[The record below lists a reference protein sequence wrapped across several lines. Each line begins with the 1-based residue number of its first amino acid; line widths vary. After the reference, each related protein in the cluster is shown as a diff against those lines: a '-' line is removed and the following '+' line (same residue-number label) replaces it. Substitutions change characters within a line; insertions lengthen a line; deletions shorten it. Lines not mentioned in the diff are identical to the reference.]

1 MTAPVP
7 SPRHEPPRPLA
18 LVNARLI
25 CPDSGRDEIGG
36 LYIDDGAIADLGPHL
51 TEAGP
56 DAAETIDCGGK
67 LLCPGLI
74 DMRVFAGE
82 PGLEHRETLETA
94 SRAAAAGGVTT
105 IICMPDTQPV
115 IDGVAL
121 VDFIERRARDIAIVN
136 IHPMAAATKGMA
148 GEVITEIGLLK
159 SAGAVAFTD
168 GRTSVGSAQLMRLL
182 MSYARDFDALVVQY
196 PEESTLAQGG
206 VMNEGEVSCRLGLP
220 GIPDAAETIVLAR
233 DVRLVSLTGA
243 RYHAAPIS
251 CSGSLDVLRR
261 ARADALPISC
271 GAAITHLTLNENDV
285 GAYRTYFKMRPPL
298 RREEDRAA
306 MVHGLRDGEIDVL
319 VSGHDPQ
326 DFDAK
331 RRPFEEAADGAIGL
345 ETLLAAA
352 LRLYHN
358 GEVSLQRLLQ
368 ALSARP
374 AELLGLPG
382 GRLARGAPADLILVD
397 LDAPWVVEEKALRSK
412 SKNTPFEDQMFQG
425 RVMMT
430 LVAGRIVYRYAE
442 ADLT

>member
-1 MTAPVP
+1 MNAPVANARRETAQP
-7 SPRHEPPRPLA
+7 VSLI
-18 LVNARLI
+18 NARLV
-25 CPDSGRDEIGG
+25 CPASGRDEIGG
-36 LYIDDGAIADLGPHL
+36 VSVAEGVIADIGPHL
-51 TEAGP
+51 AQGGP
-56 DAAETIDCGGK
+56 QGVENIDCGGK
-67 LLCPGLI
+67 LLCPGLV

-94 SRAAAAGGVTT
+94 SLAAAAGGVTT

-136 IHPMAAATKGMA
+136 IHPMAAATKGLS
-148 GEVITEIGLLK
+148 GEIITEIGLLK

-168 GRTSVGSAQLMRLL
+168 ARTSVASAQLMRLL
-182 MSYARDFDALVVQY
+182 LAYARDFDALVVQF
-196 PEESTLAQGG
+196 PEERSLAQGG

-220 GIPDAAETIVLAR
+220 GIPDVAETIVLAR
-233 DVRLVSLTGA
+233 DVRLVGLTGA
-243 RYHAAPIS
+243 RYHASPIS
-251 CSGSLDVLRR
+251 CAGSLDVLRR
-261 ARADALPISC
+261 ARADGLPVSC
-271 GAAITHLTLNENDV
+271 GVSINSLTLNENDV
-285 GAYRTYFKMRPPL
+285 GAYRTYFKLRPPL
-298 RREEDRAA
+298 RREEDRQA
-306 MVHGLRDGEIDVL
+306 MIRGLRDGEIDVI

-358 GEVSLQRLLQ
+358 GEVPLQRLLR

-374 AELLGLPG
+374 ADLLGLPG
-382 GRLARGAPADLILVD
+382 GRLAVGAPADLILVD
-397 LDAPWVVEEKALRSK
+397 LGAPWVVEERALRSK
-412 SKNTPFEDQMFQG
+412 SKNTPFEDQMFEG

-430 LVAGRIVYRYAE
+430 LVAGRIVYRYAD
-442 ADLT
+442 AGHA

>member
-1 MTAPVP
+1 MNAPVANARRETAQP
-7 SPRHEPPRPLA
+7 VSLI
-18 LVNARLI
+18 NARLV
-25 CPDSGRDEIGG
+25 CPASGRDEIGG
-36 LYIDDGAIADLGPHL
+36 VSVAEGVIADIGPHL
-51 TEAGP
+51 AQGGP
-56 DAAETIDCGGK
+56 QGVENIDCGGK
-67 LLCPGLI
+67 LLCPGLV

-94 SRAAAAGGVTT
+94 SLAAAAGGVTT

-136 IHPMAAATKGMA
+136 IHPMAAATKGLS
-148 GEVITEIGLLK
+148 GEIITEIGLLK

-168 GRTSVGSAQLMRLL
+168 ARTSVASAQLMRLL
-182 MSYARDFDALVVQY
+182 LAYARDFDALVVQF
-196 PEESTLAQGG
+196 PEERSLAQGG

-220 GIPDAAETIVLAR
+220 GIPDVAETIVLAR
-233 DVRLVSLTGA
+233 DVRLVGLTGA

-251 CSGSLDVLRR
+251 CAGSLDVLRR
-261 ARADALPISC
+261 ARADGLPVSC
-271 GAAITHLTLNENDV
+271 GVSINSLTLNENDV
-285 GAYRTYFKMRPPL
+285 GAYRTYFKLRPPL
-298 RREEDRAA
+298 RREEDRQA
-306 MVHGLRDGEIDVL
+306 MIRGLRDGEIDVI

-358 GEVSLQRLLQ
+358 GEVPLQRLLR

-374 AELLGLPG
+374 ADLLGLPG
-382 GRLARGAPADLILVD
+382 GRLAVGAPADLILVD
-397 LDAPWVVEEKALRSK
+397 LGAPWVVEERALRSK
-412 SKNTPFEDQMFQG
+412 SKNTPFEDQMFEG

-430 LVAGRIVYRYAE
+430 LVAGRIVYRYAD
-442 ADLT
+442 ANHA

>member
-1 MTAPVP
+1 MNAPVANARRETAQP
-7 SPRHEPPRPLA
+7 VSLI
-18 LVNARLI
+18 NARLV
-25 CPDSGRDEIGG
+25 CPASGRDEIGG
-36 LYIDDGAIADLGPHL
+36 VSVAEGVIADIGPHL
-51 TEAGP
+51 AQGGP
-56 DAAETIDCGGK
+56 QGVENIDCGGK
-67 LLCPGLI
+67 LLCPGLV

-94 SRAAAAGGVTT
+94 SLAAAAGGVTT

-136 IHPMAAATKGMA
+136 IHPMAAATKGLS
-148 GEVITEIGLLK
+148 GEIITEIGLLK

-168 GRTSVGSAQLMRLL
+168 ARTSVASAQLMRLL
-182 MSYARDFDALVVQY
+182 LAYARDFDALVVQF
-196 PEESTLAQGG
+196 PEERSLAQGG

-220 GIPDAAETIVLAR
+220 GIPDVAETIVLAR
-233 DVRLVSLTGA
+233 DVRLVGLTGA

-251 CSGSLDVLRR
+251 CAGSLDVLRR
-261 ARADALPISC
+261 ARADGLPVSC
-271 GAAITHLTLNENDV
+271 GVSINSLTLNENDV
-285 GAYRTYFKMRPPL
+285 GAYRTYFKLRPPL
-298 RREEDRAA
+298 RREEDRQA
-306 MVHGLRDGEIDVL
+306 MIRGLRDGEIDVI

-358 GEVSLQRLLQ
+358 GEVPLQRLLR

-374 AELLGLPG
+374 ADLLGLPG
-382 GRLARGAPADLILVD
+382 GRLAVGAPADLILVD
-397 LDAPWVVEEKALRSK
+397 LGAPWVVEERALRSK
-412 SKNTPFEDQMFQG
+412 SKNTPFEDQMFEG

-430 LVAGRIVYRYAE
+430 LVAGRIVYRYAD
-442 ADLT
+442 AGHA

>member
-1 MTAPVP
+1 MTAPV
-7 SPRHEPPRPLA
+7 SPARRDTPQPLA
-18 LVNARLI
+18 LINARLV
-25 CPDSGRDEIGG
+25 CPASGRDETGG
-36 LYIDDGAIADLGPHL
+36 VYIENGVVTDLGPHL
-51 TEAGP
+51 AQAGP
-56 DAAETIDCGGK
+56 PDVETVDCGGK

-105 IICMPDTQPV
+105 IICMPNTQPV

-136 IHPMAAATKGMA
+136 IHPMAAATKGLA
-148 GEVITEIGLLK
+148 SEIISEIGLLK

-168 GRTSVGSAQLMRLL
+168 GRASVGSAQLMRLL
-182 MSYARDFDALVVQY
+182 LAYARDFDALVVQC
-196 PEESTLAQGG
+196 PEESSLAQGG
-206 VMNEGEVSCRLGLP
+206 VMNEGEVSSRLGLP

-233 DVRLVSLTGA
+233 DVRLVALTGG
-243 RYHAAPIS
+243 RYHAAPVS
-251 CSGSLDVLRR
+251 CAGSLDVLRR
-261 ARADALPISC
+261 AKADGLPITC
-271 GAAITHLTLNENDV
+271 GVSINHLTLNENDI
-285 GAYRTYFKMRPPL
+285 GAYRTYFKLRPPL
-298 RREEDRAA
+298 RREEDRQA
-306 MVHGLRDGEIDVL
+306 MVRGVRDGEIDVI

-345 ETLLAAA
+345 ETLLSAA

-358 GEVSLQRLLQ
+358 GEVSLHRLLE

-382 GRLARGAPADLILVD
+382 GRLAAGAPADLIVVD
-397 LDAPWVVEEKALRSK
+397 LNAPWIVEERSLRSK
-412 SKNTPFEDQMFQG
+412 SKNTPFEDQMFEG

-430 LVAGRIVYRYAE
+430 LVAGRIVYSYAD
-442 ADLT
+442 ADHA

>member
-1 MTAPVP
+1 MSVSVSST
-7 SPRHEPPRPLA
+7 RRDPPQPLA
-18 LVNARLI
+18 LINARLL
-25 CPDSGRDEIGG
+25 CPASGRDEMGGIFVENGVIGD
-36 LYIDDGAIADLGPHL
+36 IGAHL
-51 TEAGP
+51 AQAGP
-56 DAAETIDCGGK
+56 PGAETIDCGGK
-67 LLCPGLI
+67 LLAPGLI

-105 IICMPDTQPV
+105 IICMPNTQPV

-136 IHPMAAATKGMA
+136 IHPMAAATKGLA
-148 GEVITEIGLLK
+148 SEVITEIGLLK

-168 GRTSVGSAQLMRLL
+168 ARTSVASAQLMRLL
-182 MSYARDFDALVVQY
+182 LAYARDFDALVVQF
-196 PEESTLAQGG
+196 PEEASLADGG

-220 GIPDAAETIVLAR
+220 GIPAAAETIPLAR
-233 DVRLVSLTGA
+233 DVRLVALTRA
-243 RYHAAPIS
+243 RYHAATVS

-261 ARADALPISC
+261 AKADGLPISC
-271 GAAITHLTLNENDV
+271 GVSINNLTLNENDI

-298 RREEDRAA
+298 RTEDDRQA
-306 MVHGLRDGEIDVL
+306 MVRGLRDGDIDVI

-352 LRLYHN
+352 LRMYHN
-358 GEVSLQRLLQ
+358 GEVPLQRLLH
-368 ALSARP
+368 AMSARP

-382 GRLARGAPADLILVD
+382 GCLTPGAPADLIVVD
-397 LDAPWVVEEKALRSK
+397 LAAPWVVEERALRSK
-412 SKNTPFEDQMFQG
+412 SKNTPFEDQMFEG
-425 RVMMT
+425 RVAMT
-430 LVAGRIVYRYAE
+430 LVAGRIVYRYGHAGH
-442 ADLT
+442 A

>member
-1 MTAPVP
+1 MNAPVP
-7 SPRHEPPRPLA
+7 PARYEPAQPLA
-18 LVNARLI
+18 LINARLL
-25 CPDSGRDEIGG
+25 CPASGRDERGG
-36 LYIDDGAIADLGPHL
+36 IHVENGVIADLGAHL
-51 TEAGP
+51 ADSGP
-56 DAAETIDCGGK
+56 SGVETIDCGGK
-67 LLCPGLI
+67 LLAPGLI

-105 IICMPDTQPV
+105 IICMPNTQPV

-136 IHPMAAATKGMA
+136 IHPMAAATKVLDGD
-148 GEVITEIGLLK
+148 VITEIGLLK

-168 GRTSVGSAQLMRLL
+168 GRKSVASAQLMRLL
-182 MSYARDFDALVVQY
+182 LAYALDFDALVVQF
-196 PEESTLAQGG
+196 PEEHTLADGG
-206 VMNEGEVSCRLGLP
+206 VMNEGEVSLRLGLP

-233 DVRLVSLTGA
+233 DVRLVGLTGA

-251 CSGSLDVLRR
+251 SAGSLDVLRR
-261 ARADALPISC
+261 ARADGLPVSC
-271 GAAITHLTLNENDV
+271 GVSINHLALNENDV
-285 GAYRTYFKMRPPL
+285 GAYRTYFKLRPPL
-298 RREEDRAA
+298 RTEEDRQA
-306 MVHGLRDGEIDVL
+306 MVGGLRDGEIDVI

-358 GEVSLQRLLQ
+358 GEVPLPRIFE

-374 AELLGLPG
+374 AELLDLPG
-382 GRLARGAPADLILVD
+382 GRLAPGAPADIILVD
-397 LDAPWVVEEKALRSK
+397 LDAPWVVEERAMRSK
-412 SKNTPFEDQMFQG
+412 SKNTPFEDQMLEG

-430 LVAGRIVYRYAE
+430 LVAGRIVYRYAA
-442 ADLT
+442 ADHA